1 MIMVYEI
8 LDMRTA
14 SLLATFD
21 AEAEATAIV
30 RDAIRERGED
40 YWRDLVLIR
49 EGSDGSPAAVA
60 AAPGELLER
69 VRAPA

>member
-1 MIMVYEI
+1 MVYEI
-8 LDMRTA
+8 LDMRTG

-30 RDAIRERGED
+30 RDAVRDHGED
-40 YWRDLVLIR
+40 YGRDLVLIR
-49 EGSDGSPAAVA
+49 EDRDGAPAAVV

-69 VRAPA
+69 VRVPA